1 MNNIILSLYLLSL
14 SVFIFLL
21 YYIVLPNFKK
31 LKFGQTV
38 REVGPRSHQSKNGT
52 PTMGG
57 VLIFISFCLVVISM
71 FVVFPNYLK
80 LNYIN
85 LLILFIPLIGY
96 LVLGLIDD
104 ILIIKTKKNNGIK
117 PTIKLLIQLII
128 ALIFYTLLV
137 FTDFDTSI
145 QIFNI
150 NIDLKYFYGLFII
163 LVFTSTTNA
172 TNLTDGLD
180 GLLSVTTIPL
190 LIGYIIIGTIKQ
202 NHLVIILSSAMLISL
217 IIFLF
222 FNFPKAFLFMG
233 DTGSLFIGAFLCV
246 ISIILK
252 VELFLLIFGFVF
264 IFETLSVI
272 IQVIYFKKTK
282 GKRLFKMAPFHH
294 HLELSGYSNLKINF
308 IFFLTSLISVIIGL
322 IIFGVTR

>member
-57 VLIFISFCLVVISM
+57 LLIFISFYLVVISM

-80 LNYIN
+80 LNYVN
-85 LLILFIPLIGY
+85 LFILFIPLIGY

-104 ILIIKTKKNNGIK
+104 ILIVKTKKNNGIR
-117 PTIKLLIQLII
+117 PTIKLLIQLLI

-137 FTDFDTSI
+137 FTGFDTSI
-145 QIFNI
+145 QIFNL

-222 FNFPKAFLFMG
+222 FNFPKASLFMG
-233 DTGSLFIGAFLCV
+233 DTGSFFIGAFLCV
-246 ISIILK
+246 ISIMLK
-252 VELFLLIFGFVF
+252 VELILLIFGFVF

-272 IQVIYFKKTK
+272 IQVVYFKKTK

-294 HLELSGYSNLKINF
+294 HLELLGYSNLKINF

-322 IIFGVTR
+322 IIFGVVK